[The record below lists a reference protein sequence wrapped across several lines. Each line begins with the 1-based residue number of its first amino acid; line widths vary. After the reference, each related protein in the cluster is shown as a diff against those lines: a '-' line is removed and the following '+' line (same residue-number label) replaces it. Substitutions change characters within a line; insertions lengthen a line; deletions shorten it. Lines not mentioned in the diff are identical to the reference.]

1 MFWIRENKKQNKG
14 GWRDRESHS
23 KRSRVILFGKKG
35 KTKLLGQRKCW
46 SVIVFTYTWGTE
58 QHQNTVIWR
67 VFQLS
72 WGGQMSV
79 LIRLCVWRCS
89 VVNYIYIYISSWSWQ
104 PASPFTFCWYSYW
117 PVPSL
122 AKLKHT
128 VGRNDHCLV
137 SPPKTYL
144 GGKMKKIP
152 DKQHSFHMSC

>member
-89 VVNYIYIYISSWSWQ
+89 VVNYIYIYIYLLLVLT
-104 PASPFTFCWYSYW
+104 ASISFYLLLIFLLTSAFSRQTKTHSGEEW
-117 PVPSL
+117 PLLSL
-122 AKLKHT
+122 T
-128 VGRNDHCLV
+128 TQNI
-137 SPPKTYL
+137 L
-144 GGKMKKIP
+144 GGQNEKNTR
-152 DKQHSFHMSC
+152 